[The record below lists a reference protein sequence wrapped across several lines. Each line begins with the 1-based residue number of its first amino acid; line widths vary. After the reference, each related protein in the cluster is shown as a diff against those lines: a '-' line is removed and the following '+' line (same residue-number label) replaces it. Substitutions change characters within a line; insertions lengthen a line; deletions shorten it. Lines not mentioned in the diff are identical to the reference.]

1 MNVLLG
7 VTGSVATYKACELV
21 RQFQEN
27 GCHVKVIMTDSAQE
41 FVGKVTFE
49 SITNEMV
56 YTNLFYSNK
65 NEKLFADQGR
75 DEKRNRSG
83 QLLSRE
89 DPFLGSDAEMRK
101 DLHFSG
107 NVHIDLA
114 RWADVFVVAPAT
126 ANIISK
132 FAYGLADDF
141 LSTTYLAYQGMM
153 FIAPAMNTVMWEEPS
168 TQANI
173 QTLKNKKNIFIDPQD
188 GELACKEVGMGKMAE
203 PEAICKF
210 VLNTYRGN
218 SKLQNKHI
226 VVTVGPTREYFDP
239 VRFLSSPSSG
249 KMGLALAKEAHKRGA
264 KVTVVHGPIQHA
276 ESFLGNKVS
285 VTSAREMMDAVKQN
299 TPCDIFVSCA
309 AVSDYRFEEILSSK
323 FKKGQH
329 ELTMKLVPNPDIVA
343 YVSKEQKYKDMVI
356 GFAAETND
364 VKANARKKMTEKNLN
379 WIVANQVSYDKQG
392 FEQETT
398 TTWMMNNKEEIEFKD
413 VTKAD
418 FSKHFWNTIEKNI

>member
-27 GCHVKVIMTDSAQE
+27 GCNVKVIMTDSAQE

-49 SITNEMV
+49 SILNEKV
-56 YTNLFYSNK
+56 YTNMFG
-65 NEKLFADQGR
+65 ADV
-75 DEKRNRSG
+75 
-83 QLLSRE
+83 
-89 DPFLGSDAEMRK
+89 
-101 DLHFSG
+101 SG
-107 NVHIDLA
+107 NIHIDLA

-141 LSTTYLAYQGMM
+141 LSTTYLAFNGMT
-153 FIAPAMNTVMWEEPS
+153 FIAPAMNTVMWEEKS

-173 QTLKNKKNIFIDPQD
+173 ETLKNKKNIFIDPQD

-203 PEAICKF
+203 PDVICKF
-210 VLNTYRGN
+210 VINTFRGN
-218 SKLQNKHI
+218 SKLQNKNI
-226 VVTVGPTREYFDP
+226 VITVGPTREYFDP

-249 KMGLALAKEAHKRGA
+249 KMGLAIAKEAFKRGA
-264 KVTVVHGPIQHA
+264 KVTIIHGHIQNA
-276 ESFLGNKVS
+276 ESFLGNRIA
-285 VTSAREMMDAVKQN
+285 VTSANEMMDAVKKN
-299 TPCDIFVSCA
+299 TPCDIFVSTA

-343 YVSKEQKYKDMVI
+343 YVSKEKKYNDMVI

-364 VKANARKKMTEKNLN
+364 VKNNARKKMQEKGLD
-379 WIVANQVSYDKQG
+379 WIVANQVHTEKQG
-392 FEQETT
+392 FEKDVT
-398 TTWMMNNKEEIEFKD
+398 TTWMLHGSNEIEFKD
-413 VTKAD
+413 VTKSD
-418 FSKHFWNTIEKNI
+418 FSKHFWNTIENHLK

>member
-1 MNVLLG
+1 MNILLG

-27 GCHVKVIMTDSAQE
+27 GCSVKVIMTDSAQE

-49 SITNEMV
+49 SLLNEKV
-56 YTNLFYSNK
+56 YTNMF
-65 NEKLFADQGR
+65 
-75 DEKRNRSG
+75 
-83 QLLSRE
+83 
-89 DPFLGSDAEMRK
+89 GSDV
-101 DLHFSG
+101 SG
-107 NVHIDLA
+107 NVHIELA
-114 RWADVFVVAPAT
+114 RWADALVIAPAT

-141 LSTTYLAYQGMM
+141 LSTTYLAYKGPV
-153 FIAPAMNTVMWEEPS
+153 FIAPAMNTVMWEESS

-173 QTLKNKKNIFIDPQD
+173 QTLKNKKNIFINPQE

-203 PEAICKF
+203 ADTICKF
-210 VLNTYRGN
+210 VLDTYRNN
-218 SKLQNKHI
+218 SRIQNKHI

-249 KMGLALAKEAHKRGA
+249 KMGLALAHEAHKRGA
-264 KVTVVHGPIQHA
+264 KVTVIHGPIHIA
-276 ESFLGNKVS
+276 DSFLGNKIP
-285 VTSAREMMDAVKQN
+285 VTSAVEMMEEVKKN

-343 YVSKEQKYKDMVI
+343 YVSKEKKYKDMVI

-364 VKANARKKMTEKNLN
+364 VKINAKKKMQEKRLD
-379 WIVANQVSYDKQG
+379 WIVANQVSYDKMG
-392 FEQETT
+392 FDKDTT
-398 TTWMMNNKEEIEFKD
+398 TTWMMNGKEEIEFPN
-413 VTKAD
+413 VTKSD
-418 FSKHFWNTIEKNI
+418 FAKEFWNTIESNLKISQNNTN